1 MEEMIIMEKYKAL
14 VLSNK
19 EDVYS
24 ISYEEML
31 MNELSLGELRIKME
45 FSSVNYKD
53 RLAMKKQSRVVRS
66 YPMVPG
72 IDFSGSVVES
82 NSKEFKNGDQVFVTG
97 FGFGTDM
104 PGGFREFIEVN
115 EKHVSRIPEGMT
127 TREVMVYG
135 TAGFTAAL
143 SVDAIIESGI
153 RPVDGPVLVTGG
165 SGGVAIAALL
175 ILKNLGYQ
183 VSIATRDMARNDY
196 FLSMGADEIINFS
209 SLLEPRKPLSKE
221 LWSAVVD
228 ATGGQALG
236 NLLKEVKYGG
246 VVALSGNL
254 SGIEFTTNVFPFI
267 LRGVTLK
274 GIDSVNVDVAKKE
287 RIFKKLAKEWKSPLI
302 EKAIRNEIPFLNLK
316 TALEQEPVGEGRD
329 LVVF

>member
-1 MEEMIIMEKYKAL
+1 MEKYKAL
-14 VLSNK
+14 VLSDL
-19 EDVYS
+19 EDIYS
-24 ISYEEML
+24 ISYEEIEMK
-31 MNELSLGELRIKME
+31 ELSIGELRIKIE

-53 RLAMKKQSRVVRS
+53 RLAMNKKSRVVRS

-72 IDFSGSVVES
+72 IDFSGRIVES
-82 NSKEFKNGDQVFVTG
+82 NSKKFKTGDQVFVTG

-104 PGGFREFIEVN
+104 PGGFREYIEIN
-115 EKHVSRIPEGMT
+115 EKYVNQIPEGMT
-127 TREVMVYG
+127 TKEAMIYG

-153 RPVDGPVLVTGG
+153 RPEDGPILVTGG
-165 SGGVAIAALL
+165 SGGVAVAALL
-175 ILKNLGYQ
+175 ILKQLGFK
-183 VSIATRDMARNDY
+183 VCIATRNLERNDY
-196 FLSMGADEIINFS
+196 FLSMGADEVIGFS
-209 SLLEPRKPLSKE
+209 SLLEPRKALSKE
-221 LWSAVVD
+221 IWASAVD

-254 SGIEFTTNVFPFI
+254 SGIEFTTSVFPFI
-267 LRGVTLK
+267 LRGITLK

-287 RIFKKLAKEWKSPLI
+287 RIFTKLAKEWKSPFL
-302 EKAIRNEIPFLNLK
+302 EKAIRHEIRFSKLM

>member
-1 MEEMIIMEKYKAL
+1 MEKYKAL
-14 VLSNK
+14 VLSDK
-19 EDVYS
+19 EDIYS
-24 ISYEEML
+24 ISYEEMF
-31 MNELSLGELRIKME
+31 MNELSLGEIRIKME
-45 FSSVNYKD
+45 FSSINFKD
-53 RLAMKKQSRVVRS
+53 RLAMNKKSRVVRS

-97 FGFGTDM
+97 FGFGTDL

-115 EKHVSRIPEGMT
+115 EKYVNRVTEGMT
-127 TREVMVYG
+127 TREAMIYG

-153 RPVDGPVLVTGG
+153 KPQDGPILVTGG

-175 ILKNLGYQ
+175 ILKHLGYQ
-183 VSIATRDMARNDY
+183 VCISTRNLERNDY
-196 FLSMGADEIINFS
+196 FVNMGADEILNFS
-209 SLLEPRKPLSKE
+209 SLLEPRKALSKE
-221 LWSAVVD
+221 LWAAVVD

-246 VVALSGNL
+246 VIALSGNL

-267 LRGVTLK
+267 LRGITLK
-274 GIDSVNVDVAKKE
+274 GIDSVNVDVVKKE
-287 RIFKKLAKEWKSPLI
+287 RIFKKLAKEWKSPFM
-302 EKAIRNEIPFLNLK
+302 EKAIRSQIPFLNLK

>member
-1 MEEMIIMEKYKAL
+1 
-14 VLSNK
+14 
-19 EDVYS
+19 
-24 ISYEEML
+24 
-31 MNELSLGELRIKME
+31 LGEIRIKME
-45 FSSVNYKD
+45 FSSINFKD
-53 RLAMKKQSRVVRS
+53 RLAMNKKSRVVRS

-97 FGFGTDM
+97 FGFGTDL

-115 EKHVSRIPEGMT
+115 EKYVNRVPEGMT
-127 TREVMVYG
+127 TREVMIYG

-153 RPVDGPVLVTGG
+153 KPTDGPILVTGG

-175 ILKNLGYQ
+175 ILKHLGYQ
-183 VSIATRDMARNDY
+183 VCISTRNLERNDY
-196 FLSMGADEIINFS
+196 FVNLGADEILNFS
-209 SLLEPRKPLSKE
+209 SLLEPRKALSKE
-221 LWSAVVD
+221 LWAAVVD

-246 VVALSGNL
+246 VIALSGNL
-254 SGIEFTTNVFPFI
+254 SGIEFATNVFPFI
-267 LRGVTLK
+267 LRGITLK
-274 GIDSVNVDVAKKE
+274 GIDSVNVDVVKKE
-287 RIFKKLAKEWKSPLI
+287 RIFKKLAKEWKSPFM
-302 EKAIRNEIPFLNLK
+302 EKAIRSEIPFLNLI

>member
-1 MEEMIIMEKYKAL
+1 MIIMEKYKAL

-24 ISYEEML
+24 VSYEEMQ
-31 MNELSLGELRIKME
+31 MNELSFGEIRIKLE
-45 FSSVNYKD
+45 FSSINYKD
-53 RLAMKKQSRVVRS
+53 RLAMNKKSRVVRS

-72 IDFSGSVVES
+72 IDFSGRVVES
-82 NSKEFKNGDQVFVTG
+82 SSSKFKTGDEVFVTG

-104 PGGFREFIEVN
+104 PGGFREFIEVH
-115 EKHVSRIPEGMT
+115 EKYVNHVPEGMT

-153 RPVDGPVLVTGG
+153 KPQDGPILVTGG
-165 SGGVAIAALL
+165 SGGVSVSALL
-175 ILKNLGYQ
+175 ILKHLGYKVSVATRNLG
-183 VSIATRDMARNDY
+183 RNDY
-196 FLSMGADEIINFS
+196 FYNLGADDIIDFS
-209 SLLEPRKPLSKE
+209 SLLEPRKALSKE

-228 ATGGQALG
+228 ATGGEALG

-246 VVALSGNL
+246 MVALSGNL

-267 LRGVTLK
+267 LRGITLK
-274 GIDSVNVDVAKKE
+274 GIDSVQVDIVKKDK
-287 RIFKKLAKEWKSPLI
+287 IFKKLAREWKSPLL
-302 EKAIRNEIPFLNLK
+302 EKAIRKEIAFSDLK
-316 TALEQEPVGEGRD
+316 AALEVEPVGFGRD

>member
-1 MEEMIIMEKYKAL
+1 MEKYKAL

-115 EKHVSRIPEGMT
+115 EKYVSRIPEGMT
-127 TREVMVYG
+127 TREAMVYG

-302 EKAIRNEIPFLNLK
+302 EKAIRSEIPFLKLK

>member
-1 MEEMIIMEKYKAL
+1 MEKYKAL
-14 VLSNK
+14 VLSDK

-24 ISYEEML
+24 ISYEEMQ

-45 FSSVNYKD
+45 FSSINYKD
-53 RLAMKKQSRVVRS
+53 RLAMNKQSRVVRS

-72 IDFSGSVVES
+72 IDFSGKVVES
-82 NSKEFKNGDQVFVTG
+82 RSNEYKNGDQVFVTG

-115 EKHVSRIPEGMT
+115 EKYVNRVPEGMT
-127 TREVMVYG
+127 TREAMVYG

-153 RPVDGPVLVTGG
+153 KPLDGPILVTGG

-175 ILKNLGYQ
+175 ILKHLGYQ
-183 VSIATRDMARNDY
+183 VYISTRNLERNDY
-196 FLSMGADEIINFS
+196 FVKMGADQILNFS
-209 SLLEPRKPLSKE
+209 SLLEPRKALSKE
-221 LWSAVVD
+221 LWAAVVD

-254 SGIEFTTNVFPFI
+254 SGMEFTTNVFPFI
-267 LRGVTLK
+267 LRGVTLR
-274 GIDSVNVDVAKKE
+274 GIDSVNVDVRKKE
-287 RIFKKLAKEWKSPLI
+287 RIFMKLSKEWKSPLT
-302 EKAIRNEIPFLNLK
+302 EKAIRREIPFLNLK

>member
-1 MEEMIIMEKYKAL
+1 MEEMIIMENYKAL

-19 EDVYS
+19 EDIYS
-24 ISYEEML
+24 VNYEEML
-31 MNELSLGELRIKME
+31 VNELSLGELRIKME

-53 RLAMKKQSRVVRS
+53 RLAMNKKSRVVRS
-66 YPMVPG
+66 YPMIPG

-82 NSKEFKNGDQVFVTG
+82 KSKDFKAGDQVFVTG

-104 PGGFREFIEVN
+104 PGGFREFIEIN
-115 EKHVSRIPEGMT
+115 EKYVNQVPEGMT

-143 SVDAIIESGI
+143 SVDAILESGV
-153 RPVDGPVLVTGG
+153 RPEDGPVLVTGG
-165 SGGVAIAALL
+165 SGGVAIAALI
-175 ILKNLGYQ
+175 ILKHLGYQ
-183 VSIATRDMARNDY
+183 VCIATRNLNRNDY
-196 FLSMGADEIINFS
+196 FLSLGADEIMNFS
-209 SLLEPRKPLSKE
+209 SLLEPRKALSKE
-221 LWSAVVD
+221 TWAAAVD

-246 VVALSGNL
+246 IVALSGNL

-267 LRGVTLK
+267 LRGITLK

-287 RIFKKLAKEWKSPLI
+287 RIFKKLAKEWKSPLV
-302 EKAIRNEIPFLNLK
+302 ERAIRSEIPFLNLK

>member
-1 MEEMIIMEKYKAL
+1 MEKYKAL
-14 VLSNK
+14 VLSDK
-19 EDVYS
+19 EDIYS
-24 ISYEEML
+24 ISYEEMF
-31 MNELSLGELRIKME
+31 MNELSLGEIRIKME
-45 FSSVNYKD
+45 FSSINFKD
-53 RLAMKKQSRVVRS
+53 RLAMNKKSRVVRS

-115 EKHVSRIPEGMT
+115 EKYVNRVTEGMT
-127 TREVMVYG
+127 TREAMIYG

-153 RPVDGPVLVTGG
+153 KPQDGPILVTGG

-175 ILKNLGYQ
+175 ILKHLGYQ
-183 VSIATRDMARNDY
+183 VCISTRNLERNDY
-196 FLSMGADEIINFS
+196 FVNMGADEILNFS
-209 SLLEPRKPLSKE
+209 SLLEPRKALSKE
-221 LWSAVVD
+221 LWAAVVD

-246 VVALSGNL
+246 VIALSGNL

-267 LRGVTLK
+267 LRGITLK
-274 GIDSVNVDVAKKE
+274 GIDSVNVDVVKKE
-287 RIFKKLAKEWKSPLI
+287 RIFKKLAKEWKSPFM
-302 EKAIRNEIPFLNLK
+302 EKAIRSQIPFLNLK